1 MKTRKELKQAYLRT
15 PKEMGVYRIR
25 NVKNDRSFVAASRDI
40 KARLNRHRMSLKTN
54 NDSNKALQA
63 DWLHYGQEAF
73 IFEVLDVLKPL
84 DIPDYNPS
92 DDLNVLEE
100 MWLEKLQPYEP
111 EGYTPLRKRS
121 RLLKVTRSHDE
132 SC

>member
-63 DWLHYGQEAF
+63 DWLPYGEDAF
-73 IFEVLDVLKPL
+73 IFAVLGVLKPL
-84 DIPDYNPS
+84 DRPDYNPS

-111 EGYTPLRKRS
+111 EGYHPIKKAVKATKS
-121 RLLKVTRSHDE
+121 DSVA
-132 SC
+132 

>member
-63 DWLHYGQEAF
+63 D
-73 IFEVLDVLKPL
+73 
-84 DIPDYNPS
+84 
-92 DDLNVLEE
+92 
-100 MWLEKLQPYEP
+100 
-111 EGYTPLRKRS
+111 
-121 RLLKVTRSHDE
+121 
-132 SC
+132 

>member
-1 MKTRKELKQAYLRT
+1 
-15 PKEMGVYRIR
+15 MGVYRIR
-25 NVKNDRSFVAASRDI
+25 NVKNDRSFIAASRDI

-111 EGYTPLRKRS
+111 EGYHPIKKAVKATKS
-121 RLLKVTRSHDE
+121 DSVA
-132 SC
+132 

>member
-1 MKTRKELKQAYLRT
+1 MSCGLNEDKKR
-15 PKEMGVYRIR
+15 
-25 NVKNDRSFVAASRDI
+25 I

-111 EGYTPLRKRS
+111 EGYHPIKKAVKATKCDS
-121 RLLKVTRSHDE
+121 VA
-132 SC
+132 